1 MNWKK
6 SFKRL
11 RHKYFSARTR
21 ADKIRY
27 QAQDKRIREEIAE
40 RLEVNGWDAESARRI
55 VRFDPYDLN
64 ASADFFEPEWMFG
77 ITEGFD
83 AVIGNPPYVRADSG
97 EEHLAMRRQIM
108 ETGQY
113 ETLWEKWDLF
123 IPFIERSYKLLDP
136 GGITSLIVSDAYCH
150 SKYAQKSQEWFLRN
164 SRILRLDFFSKIKIF
179 DAAVHNIT
187 YFFQK
192 ADGAEWKPQR
202 RVHDP
207 EFGTVT
213 GLPSDKQ
220 RNLNHR
226 VFFPEEGVNVDFSKP
241 VALLSQ
247 ICYITKGMV
256 VHADERVAQ
265 GAFEMDDLVSDH
277 KDKLHPK
284 PFVEGKHLDIWLPST
299 NKWLEWGTDRAPS
312 LFSRPT
318 FPQIYTVDEKILV
331 QRSPGPDPK
340 CCYDSQHL
348 CYTESSVGF
357 VPWQS
362 LAGVRNKS
370 LKKSAR
376 YRGEKPPRPD
386 LPKREELEKVSKRFS
401 VKYLLAVMNSTAA
414 RDFLRANRRSNIHLY
429 PDDWK
434 KLPIPD
440 VTIEDQRPIVE
451 LVDKI
456 LEAKRADKTADVSVL
471 ENRVDEIVSHLY
483 GATTNQA
490 DVQQA
495 TAT

>member
-1 MNWKK
+1 
-6 SFKRL
+6 
-11 RHKYFSARTR
+11 
-21 ADKIRY
+21 
-27 QAQDKRIREEIAE
+27 
-40 RLEVNGWDAESARRI
+40 
-55 VRFDPYDLN
+55 
-64 ASADFFEPEWMFG
+64 
-77 ITEGFD
+77 
-83 AVIGNPPYVRADSG
+83 
-97 EEHLAMRRQIM
+97 M

-299 NKWLEWGTDRAPS
+299 NKWLEWGTDRAPLS
-312 LFSRPT
+312 FSADPHFLKFILLTRRFSSSEVRDRTRNVVTIRNT
-318 FPQIYTVDEKILV
+318 FATRKVASGL
-331 QRSPGPDPK
+331 SPGKVSPVYAISRLRSQPVIEEKSHQDPT
-340 CCYDSQHL
+340 CRR
-348 CYTESSVGF
+348 E
-357 VPWQS
+357 
-362 LAGVRNKS
+362 KS
-370 LKKSAR
+370 L
-376 YRGEKPPRPD
+376 
-386 LPKREELEKVSKRFS
+386 
-401 VKYLLAVMNSTAA
+401 
-414 RDFLRANRRSNIHLY
+414 RRS
-429 PDDWK
+429 
-434 KLPIPD
+434 
-440 VTIEDQRPIVE
+440 
-451 LVDKI
+451 
-456 LEAKRADKTADVSVL
+456 VSDF
-471 ENRVDEIVSHLY
+471 R
-483 GATTNQA
+483 
-490 DVQQA
+490 
-495 TAT
+495 